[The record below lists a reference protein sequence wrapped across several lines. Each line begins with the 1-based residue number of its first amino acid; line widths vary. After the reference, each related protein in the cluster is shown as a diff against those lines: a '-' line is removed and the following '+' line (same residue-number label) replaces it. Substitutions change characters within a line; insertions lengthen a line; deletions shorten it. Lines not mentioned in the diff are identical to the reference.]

1 MQSIDQLPVKNTP
14 QIISVVIESNDDG
27 YLAMIPGIQGAFAE
41 GDTPQD
47 AIFNCIDV
55 LKMIMEYKQEQNENL
70 NLGSIELSANTG
82 WAFTIPIEL

>member
-1 MQSIDQLPVKNTP
+1 MQSIDQLPVKNTD

-41 GDTPQD
+41 GDTPQE
-47 AIFNCIDV
+47 AIFNSIDV

-70 NLGSIELSANTG
+70 NLRSIELSANTG
-82 WAFTIPIEL
+82 WVFTIPIKL

>member
-1 MQSIDQLPVKNTP
+1 MQSIDQLPAKNTP

-41 GDTPQD
+41 GDTPQE

-82 WAFTIPIEL
+82 WAFTIPVKL

>member
-1 MQSIDQLPVKNTP
+1 MQSIDQLPTKNKA

-41 GDTPQD
+41 GDTPQE

-55 LKMIMEYKQEQNENL
+55 LKMIIEYKQEQNENL
-70 NLGSIELSANTG
+70 NLGTIELSASTG
-82 WAFTIPIEL
+82 LAFSIPIKL